1 VAGKQQKLK
10 NLMKID
16 KMKPDDEMHPVYD
29 FSNAE
34 RGKCYR
40 PFDKGYKVHV
50 QQDDGAVVVNHFTLA
65 EGTVL
70 LAPDVR
76 EYFSDSQSVNDA
88 LRSLIELTE
97 KVPARKYGAQQSGSH
112 QVADKKEE

>member
-1 VAGKQQKLK
+1 
-10 NLMKID
+10 MR
-16 KMKPDDEMHPVYD
+16 PEYD
-29 FSNAE
+29 FSKAE
-34 RGKCYR
+34 RGKFYR
-40 PFDKGYKVHV
+40 PLDKGYKVHV
-50 QQDDGAVVVNHFTLA
+50 HKGDGTVVVNHFTLA

-97 KVPARKYGAQQSGSH
+97 KIPVKKYGARSSSSH
-112 QVADKKEE
+112 QVADKGE

>member
-1 VAGKQQKLK
+1 
-10 NLMKID
+10 MKTD
-16 KMKPDDEMHPVYD
+16 KKKPDDEMRAEYD
-29 FSNAE
+29 FSKAE
-34 RGKCYR
+34 RGKFYR
-40 PFDKGYKVHV
+40 PLDKGYKVHV
-50 QQDDGAVVVNHFTLA
+50 QQDDGTVVVNHFTLA

-97 KVPARKYGAQQSGSH
+97 KVPARKYGAQSSGSH
-112 QVADKKEE
+112 QVADKDE